1 MMRKFIKGVSVQHFL
16 SGWWGENNSGKIL
29 LQELGLPSDELPF
42 NVEQF
47 LERGTIVFKDSEG
60 ENISVCYK
68 KNDTHFEF
76 GCIYQ
81 NKRRAFRLYRE
92 WESESLDA
100 IIQLESYS
108 IGDCVRQIISG
119 KSIV

>member
-1 MMRKFIKGVSVQHFL
+1 MGKFIKGVSVQHFL
-16 SGWWGENNSGKIL
+16 SGWWGEHNNGKEL
-29 LQELGLPSDELPF
+29 LQELGLPTDELPF
-42 NVEQF
+42 DVERF
-47 LERGTIVFKDSEG
+47 LERGTVEFKDSMG

-68 KNDTHFEF
+68 KHDTHFEF
-76 GCIYQ
+76 GCIYH
-81 NKRRAFRLYRE
+81 NKRRAFRLFRE

-108 IGDCVRQIISG
+108 IGDCIRQIISG